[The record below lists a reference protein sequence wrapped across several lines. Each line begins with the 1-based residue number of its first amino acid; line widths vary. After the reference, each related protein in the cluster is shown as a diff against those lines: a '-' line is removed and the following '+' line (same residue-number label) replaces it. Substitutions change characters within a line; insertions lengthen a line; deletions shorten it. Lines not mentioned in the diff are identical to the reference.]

1 MRPNCLLKERIRE
14 DLLTETLWQMS
25 SKAIAKKLSLAGNYK
40 TENVIIEEMSR
51 KELQIILET
60 VRF

>member
-1 MRPNCLLKERIRE
+1 MKA
-14 DLLTETLWQMS
+14 
-25 SKAIAKKLSLAGNYK
+25 KAIAKKFSLAGNYK
-40 TENVIIEEMSR
+40 TENVIIVEMSR